1 MNNDDWLWY
10 LACNAAR
17 RDRFLKKMYWSSG
30 GYFTLI
36 LFFAVM
42 WRIIGFWSVLNSLT
56 YIGINF
62 LFFAMF
68 VHLSD
73 RLFLGREQVNIL
85 NRTDEGKNLDS
96 SLHIVRRKKL
106 GIISLVFLFL
116 GFLSEA
122 GTAII
127 AALNH

>member
-1 MNNDDWLWY
+1 MNSEDWLWY
-10 LACNAAR
+10 LACNAAK
-17 RDRFLKKMYWSSG
+17 RDRFLKKMYWYSAS
-30 GYFTLI
+30 YFTI
-36 LFFAVM
+36 IVFFAVV
-42 WRIIGFWSVLNSLT
+42 WRMIGFWSVLNSLT

-73 RLFLGREQVNIL
+73 RLFLSREQVNTL
-85 NRTDEGKNLDS
+85 SRTDEGKNFDS
-96 SLHIVRRKKL
+96 FLHIVRRKKL

-122 GTAII
+122 CTAII
-127 AALNH
+127 ATLNH